1 MSLFLL
7 WPPGSNVLSCCLAVP
22 GVTVWDAAR
31 TGVFVAFKAAWVTP
45 STALGKESETKAAG
59 ASAACRAVG
68 RAGASA
74 AAARAGSVRPSLRA
88 AGGQG
93 SYSPSCCS
101 APCERGPAAAGDQ
114 SRAHAPP
121 GWGVEQGSDQ
131 TVSSSG
137 SSLTGIPVGKLLAIR
152 EETWKA
158 GQ

>member
-1 MSLFLL
+1 M
-7 WPPGSNVLSCCLAVP
+7 LSCCLAVP

-45 STALGKESETKAAG
+45 STAVLGEGESETKAAG

-74 AAARAGSVRPSLRA
+74 AAARAGSVTVSA
-88 AGGQG
+88 AGGTG
-93 SYSPSCCS
+93 SYSPP
-101 APCERGPAAAGDQ
+101 AARLPVNVGPAAAGDQ
-114 SRAHAPP
+114 SRAHSLP
-121 GWGVEQGSDQ
+121 GWGRAGVGLQ
-131 TVSSSG
+131 TVSPG
-137 SSLTGIPVGKLLAIR
+137 LCSSLTGIPVGKLLAIR